1 MATIENY
8 DARDFVGGTFIKK
21 DDLAAGPQRFTIQ
34 GVSKTTLEA
43 KNGQPAEDVLQLELD
58 DDRRFSLNKTNIKI
72 LIEAHGGKTDGWIGK
87 SVILY
92 VDPNVMFGG
101 RLVGGVRVQ
110 IPDQTGEEALAADIE
125 EALADAMSDSA

>member
-34 GVSKTTLEA
+34 GISKTTFGA
-43 KNGQPAEDVLQLELD
+43 KDGRPAEDVLQLELD
-58 DDRRFSLNKTNIKI
+58 DDRQFSLNKTNTKI
-72 LIEAHGGKTDGWIGK
+72 LIGAHGGKTDGWIGK

-110 IPDQTGEEALAADIE
+110 IPDQTVDEELAVD
-125 EALADAMSDSA
+125 LAEAMSDSV

>member
-34 GVSKTTLEA
+34 GISKTTFGA
-43 KNGQPAEDVLQLELD
+43 KDGRPAEDVLQLELD
-58 DDRRFSLNKTNIKI
+58 DDRQFSLNKTNTKI
-72 LIEAHGGKTDGWIGK
+72 LIGAHGGKTDGWIGK

-92 VDPNVMFGG
+92 VDPNVMFRGG
-101 RLVGGVRVQ
+101 LVGGVRVQ
-110 IPDQTGEEALAADIE
+110 IPDQTVDEELAADLVE
-125 EALADAMSDSA
+125 AMSDSA

>member
-1 MATIENY
+1 MTRESY
-8 DARDFVGGTFIKK
+8 DARDFIGGTFIKK
-21 DDLAAGPQRFTIQ
+21 EDLAAGPQRFTIQ
-34 GVSKTTLEA
+34 GVSKTTFEA

-58 DDRRFSLNKTNIKI
+58 ERQFSLNKTNIKI
-72 LIEAHGGKTDGWIGK
+72 LIGAHGGKTDGWIGK

-110 IPDQTGEEALAADIE
+110 IPDQTVDEELAVD
-125 EALADAMSDSA
+125 LAEAMSDSV

>member
-1 MATIENY
+1 MTRQNY

-21 DDLAAGPQRFTIQ
+21 EDLAAGPQRFTIQ
-34 GVSKTTLEA
+34 GVSKTTFEA

-58 DDRRFSLNKTNIKI
+58 ERQFSLNKTNIKI
-72 LIEAHGGKTDGWIGK
+72 LIGAHGGKTDGWIGK

-92 VDPNVMFGG
+92 IDPNVMFGG

-125 EALADAMSDSA
+125 EAMADAMADSA

>member
-1 MATIENY
+1 MTRQNY

-21 DDLAAGPQRFTIQ
+21 EDLAAGPQRFTIQ
-34 GVSKTTLEA
+34 GVSKTTFEA

-58 DDRRFSLNKTNIKI
+58 ERQFSLNKTNIKI
-72 LIEAHGGKTDGWIGK
+72 LIGAHGGKTDGWIGQ

-125 EALADAMSDSA
+125 EAMADAMADSA

>member
-1 MATIENY
+1 MTRQNY

-21 DDLAAGPQRFTIQ
+21 EDLAAGPQRFTIQ
-34 GVSKTTLEA
+34 GVSKTTFEA

-58 DDRRFSLNKTNIKI
+58 ERQFSLNKTNIKI
-72 LIEAHGGKTDGWIGK
+72 LIGAHGGKTDGWIGK

-125 EALADAMSDSA
+125 EAMADAMADSA